1 MNSASPAE
9 APARRRLTIL
19 VVEDEILVR
28 LLVTEELREQGYT
41 VVEAVSGDEN
51 LESCVVVSR

>member
-1 MNSASPAE
+1 LQKGAIVISASPAE

-41 VVEAVSGDEN
+41 VVEAVSCDEA
-51 LESCVVVSR
+51 L